1 MKTKNEEFEV
11 LVPNIDGTAVA
22 ERVKV
27 TIPLRWDEELE
38 EWLLTPEAHQ
48 IIEDTKARHMGLLLP
63 AQLKEL
69 RERYDYTQKEMGELF
84 QVGEKSWTRWESGK
98 HRPSRSINLIIRA
111 LYEGEISIN
120 YLLNRAGKPNMV
132 KPETSAKTFE
142 TGLATWLTAMLEGC
156 HPSAGLIFP
165 EEIMTKPVIVQTKT
179 TVGKNDFLNQILK
192 MTFEL
197 GQAGLPGD
205 SGIALPPQRF
215 TRTAPTHVY
224 KQPRLANIPTE
235 A

>member
-1 MKTKNEEFEV
+1 M
-11 LVPNIDGTAVA
+11 VPV
-22 ERVKV
+22 
-27 TIPLRWDEELE
+27 RWDEEIQA
-38 EWLLTPEAHQ
+38 WLMTPEAHE
-48 IIEDTKARHMGLLLP
+48 IIDNTKARLIGLLLP

-120 YLLNRAGKPNMV
+120 YLLKRAGKPNMV
-132 KPETSAKTFE
+132 KPETSAKTDE

-156 HPSAGLIFP
+156 HPAAGLIFH
-165 EEIMTKPVIVQTKT
+165 EEIMSKPVFVQTKV

-192 MTFEL
+192 MTFEQFSQTGVL
-197 GQAGLPGD
+197 GD
-205 SGIALPPQRF
+205 SGIALHPQRF
-215 TRTAPTHVY
+215 TQPAPTHVY